1 MASARLFGSTG
12 RYKIAFISLL
22 LVALGRIAAGEGDPI
37 TCGSVV
43 KLIHRETTNHLHSH
57 QVTWGSGSGQQSVT
71 TTPESDDQ
79 NSLWVVKDAS
89 TATAICE
96 VGQPVQCGAKVR
108 LEHASTGRNLHSH
121 LFRAPLSGNQEVS
134 GFGEIGEG
142 DTGDNWTVFC
152 DSSGDKHWKRGSVV
166 HFEHVDTKKYL
177 YSSTKHKFN
186 AQNCGQGCPIMHQTE
201 VSAASSKGAGTK
213 FKTGQGVFFPP
224 LDHHLRGDED
234 DDEDEL

>member
-1 MASARLFGSTG
+1 MKSMLRLP
-12 RYKIAFISLL
+12 IVVILAAIVE
-22 LVALGRIAAGEGDPI
+22 LVYGEGDPI

-57 QVTWGSGSGQQSVT
+57 QVTWGSGSGQQSIT

-79 NSLWVVKDAS
+79 NSLWVVKDAT
-89 TATAICE
+89 TANAICE
-96 VGQPVQCGAKVR
+96 VGQPVQCGSKIR

-134 GFGEIGEG
+134 GFGESGHG
-142 DTGDNWTVFC
+142 DTGDNWVVNC
-152 DSSGDKHWKRGSVV
+152 DSSSDKHWKRGSVV

-201 VSAASSKGAGTK
+201 VSAASAKSVNTK
-213 FKTGQGVFFPP
+213 FKTGQGVYFPP
-224 LDHHLRGDED
+224 LDEHLRGGSDED
-234 DDEDEL
+234 DDEL

>member
-1 MASARLFGSTG
+1 MKVFQYLPVVT
-12 RYKIAFISLL
+12 I
-22 LVALGRIAAGEGDPI
+22 LVSFLELVSGDGDPV

-79 NSLWVVKDAS
+79 NSLWVVKDAT
-89 TATAICE
+89 TANAVCE
-96 VGQPVQCGAKVR
+96 VGQPIQCGSRIR
-108 LEHASTGRNLHSH
+108 LEHANTGKNLHSH

-134 GFGEIGEG
+134 GFGEGGEG

-152 DSSGDKHWKRGSVV
+152 DASGDKHWKRGTAV

-177 YSSTKHKFN
+177 YSSSKHKFN
-186 AQNCGQGCPIMHQTE
+186 AQNCGQACPIMHQTE
-201 VSAASSKGAGTK
+201 VSAASSKSVNTK
-213 FKTGQGVFFPP
+213 FKTGQGVYFPP
-224 LDHHLRGDED
+224 LDQHLRDNADD
-234 DDEDEL
+234 DDEL